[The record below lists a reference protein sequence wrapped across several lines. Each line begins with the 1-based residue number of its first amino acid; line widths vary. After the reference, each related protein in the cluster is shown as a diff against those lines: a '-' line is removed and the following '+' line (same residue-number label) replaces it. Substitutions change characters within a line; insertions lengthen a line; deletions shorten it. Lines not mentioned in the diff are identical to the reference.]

1 MNEKRRKLL
10 KKAVNELEKAS
21 SIVDAVSE
29 EEQNCLDNIPDNLQE
44 SEMSYRMEN
53 AIDCLQ
59 DAIEDIEN
67 AIEKVKE
74 AGI

>member
-1 MNEKRRKLL
+1 MNEKRRGLL
-10 KKAVNELEKAS
+10 KKAVSELEKAS

-29 EEQNCLDNIPDNLQE
+29 EEQDCLDNIPDNLQE
-44 SEMSYRMEN
+44 SEMSYKMEN

-67 AIEKVKE
+67 AIKKVKE